1 MSRKDDNEIY
11 DENRKNMVLFS
22 DYEGDSMDE
31 LDEEEQQQQSE
42 ETNFDDIC
50 RMKDLLQEYSR
61 YMSLPLCQNLTVD
74 SFYE

>member
-11 DENRKNMVLFS
+11 DENRKNIELFS

-31 LDEEEQQQQSE
+31 LDEEEQQQSE
-42 ETNFDDIC
+42 ETDFDDIC
-50 RMKDLLQEYSR
+50 RMKDLLLEYSR